1 MVVNDDWSTGQ
12 MVAVAELLDDLLYV
26 NHSRYQEKLYA
37 HWKAT
42 GLLRACEEIDE
53 RIDTKP
59 DEYATRHCTIGYAK
73 ENEPGPF

>member
-42 GLLRACEEIDE
+42 GLLRSRETAPMLTSVYRFELIFSES
-53 RIDTKP
+53 
-59 DEYATRHCTIGYAK
+59 A
-73 ENEPGPF
+73 